1 MSDEY
6 CPYCGARLPAGA
18 VFCPNCGANVAEK
31 KAAPPEKPTAP
42 PTPPASSVPAKPAA
56 TVGTAVATIQ
66 DAVRRR
72 SETDTRMSG
81 VWILIVIF
89 SPVLLAIGNIMFFI
103 GLFSPVFS
111 LAGFGIILI
120 ATILAAV
127 LYYKLIN
134 RRNKHFMRS
143 RVLREGLIRYIESK
157 AEELGKSH
165 DVVSEVSTMR
175 MVHSE
180 LSSEESDKSAGLY
193 AILSIIVPFV
203 SLYVMYFLTKDFV
216 RHDAKERAFFQSLST
231 AADKLGIPV
240 QFPYWKEL
248 PKRSAGLYLILTIV
262 LGGLFEIYWMWAL
275 IKDPHQHF
283 DAHSVFEDAF
293 VQTLR

>member
-1 MSDEY
+1 MSAEY

-31 KAAPPEKPTAP
+31 KVTQPEKRVVEPVPPSSP
-42 PTPPASSVPAKPAA
+42 PTKPTVTVDTAIA
-56 TVGTAVATIQ
+56 TVQ
-66 DAVRRR
+66 DAIRRR
-72 SETDTRMSG
+72 TETDTRMSG
-81 VWILIVIF
+81 AWILVVIF
-89 SPVLLAIGNIMFFI
+89 SPVLLFVGTIMLLVGMYFPA
-103 GLFSPVFS
+103 LFLMGS
-111 LAGFGIILI
+111 GIVLI
-120 ATILAAV
+120 AAILAAV
-127 LYYKLIN
+127 LYYRLIN

-157 AEELGKSH
+157 ADELGKTH
-165 DVVSEVSTMR
+165 DIVSDVSTMR

-180 LSSEESDKSAGLY
+180 LSNEEGDKSAGLY

-203 SLYVMYFLTKDFV
+203 LLYVMYFLTKDFV
-216 RHDAKERAFFQSLST
+216 THDTKERAFFQALSVAT
-231 AADKLGIPV
+231 GKLGIPA

-262 LGGLFEIYWMWAL
+262 LGGLFEIYWMWTL

-283 DAHSVFEDAF
+283 DAHSVFEDTF
-293 VQTLR
+293 VQPIR

>member
-1 MSDEY
+1 MSEGY
-6 CPYCGARLPAGA
+6 CPYCGAKLPAGA

-31 KAAPPEKPTAP
+31 PAVPPEKPPAP
-42 PTPPASSVPAKPAA
+42 PTKPLPTKPAP
-56 TVGTAVATIQ
+56 TAVTTVATIQ
-66 DAVRRR
+66 DAIRRR
-72 SETDTRMSG
+72 SETDIRMSG
-81 VWILIVIF
+81 AWILVVIVSPLILFFGFMFVFVGMF
-89 SPVLLAIGNIMFFI
+89 SPAAILTGLALTFLG
-103 GLFSPVFS
+103 V
-111 LAGFGIILI
+111 
-120 ATILAAV
+120 ILAAL

-143 RVLREGLIRYIESK
+143 RVLREGLIRHIESK

-165 DVVSEVSTMR
+165 DVVSELSTMR
-175 MVHSE
+175 MIHSE
-180 LSSEESDKSAGLY
+180 LSNEEGDKSAGLY

-216 RHDAKERAFFQSLST
+216 AHDTRERAFFQAFST
-231 AADKLGIPV
+231 AAGKLGIPV

-262 LGGLFEIYWMWAL
+262 LSGLFAIYWLWTL

-283 DAHSVFEDAF
+283 DAHTVFEDALLP
-293 VQTLR
+293 TL

>member
-1 MSDEY
+1 M
-6 CPYCGARLPAGA
+6 
-18 VFCPNCGANVAEK
+18 
-31 KAAPPEKPTAP
+31 
-42 PTPPASSVPAKPAA
+42 
-56 TVGTAVATIQ
+56 
-66 DAVRRR
+66 
-72 SETDTRMSG
+72 
-81 VWILIVIF
+81 
-89 SPVLLAIGNIMFFI
+89 LLAIGNIMLFI

-120 ATILAAV
+120 ATILAAI
-127 LYYKLIN
+127 LYYRLIN

-143 RVLREGLIRYIESK
+143 RVLREGLIRYVESK
-157 AEELGKSH
+157 AEELEKSH
-165 DVVSEVSTMR
+165 DILSELSTMR

-180 LSSEESDKSAGLY
+180 LSNEESDKSAGLY

-216 RHDAKERAFFQSLST
+216 RHDTKERAFFQALS
-231 AADKLGIPV
+231 AAAGKLGIPV

-262 LGGLFEIYWMWAL
+262 LSGLFEIYWMWTL